1 MVTFDL
7 QNWNSL
13 VVYKSNKPNV
23 IKCQSHCTDYE
34 VALVT
39 LISKIETNSVVYKSN
54 EHQISSNIKA
64 RKSEVE
70 VVTFDL
76 ELVFQILDDGLEG
89 MLLHHLG
96 RFKYFKIVFVL
107 SFIFKY
113 LRLSSCSPIT
123 FHSNGNGINLSL
135 VSLFTFHQPSS
146 KIIHFVLQ
154 ISYHDSPK
162 VMLDLLRLL
171 FSKYIMIWKCQM
183 WLFPVRWK
191 ITQK

>member
-1 MVTFDL
+1 MKLILWFTNPTNTNVIKHQSQWLRTGGGYFDL
-7 QNWNSL
+7 QNR
-13 VVYKSNKPNV
+13 KSFYGLQIQQTPN
-23 IKCQSHCTDYE
+23 
-34 VALVT
+34 
-39 LISKIETNSVVYKSN
+39 
-54 EHQISSNIKA
+54 ISSNIKA
-64 RKSEVE
+64 RKWELE

-76 ELVFQILDDGLEG
+76 ELVFQILDDGLKG

-96 RFKYFKIVFVL
+96 GFKYFKIVCVF

-123 FHSNGNGINLSL
+123 FHSNGIGVNLSL

-183 WLFPVRWK
+183 
-191 ITQK
+191 

>member
-23 IKCQSHCTDYE
+23 IKYQSHCADYE

-54 EHQISSNIKA
+54 KHQISSNIKA
-64 RKSEVE
+64 RKWEVE

-123 FHSNGNGINLSL
+123 FHSNGNGVNLSL

-183 WLFPVRWK
+183 
-191 ITQK
+191 

>member
-13 VVYKSNKPNV
+13 VVYKFNKPNV
-23 IKCQSHCTDYE
+23 IKYQSHCTDYE

-54 EHQISSNIKA
+54 KHQISSNIKA
-64 RKSEVE
+64 RKWEVE

-89 MLLHHLG
+89 MLLHHLD

-123 FHSNGNGINLSL
+123 FHSNGNGVNLSL

-162 VMLDLLRLL
+162 VMLD
-171 FSKYIMIWKCQM
+171 
-183 WLFPVRWK
+183 
-191 ITQK
+191 